1 MKLSII
7 IPAHNEEL
15 RLPPVLDLYTR
26 YYSDKYGDDVEIIVV
41 VNGSSD
47 NTIGVTQEF
56 AGNHS
61 IVSVINETRRVGKG
75 GAVMLGLRQATGELI
90 GFVDA
95 DGSTSPEAYYDLVEN
110 IGEAGCI
117 IASRWMKGSVVEPR
131 QPLSRRLAASRIFNF
146 MVNLFFGFRVHD
158 TQCGA
163 KLFRRDVIEE
173 ILPEIGITKW
183 AFDVDMLFCV
193 RRHGYRILEIPTVW
207 RDAAGSKIRV
217 VKASAEMMLAMIRMR
232 LIYSHFRWIVDL
244 YNKIARIRKQCGSG
258 KN

>member
-15 RLPPVLDLYTR
+15 RLPPVLEQYAQ
-26 YYSDKYGDDVEIIVV
+26 YYGDKFGDDVEIIVV
-41 VNGSSD
+41 VNGSTD
-47 NTIGVTQEF
+47 NTLELTKAF
-56 AGNHS
+56 AGNHP
-61 IVSVINETRRVGKG
+61 IVSVINEPRRVGKG
-75 GAVMLGLRQATGELI
+75 GAVMMGLRQARGELV

-95 DGSTSPEAYYDLVEN
+95 DGSTAPQDYYDLVAK

-117 IASRWMKGSVVEPR
+117 IASRWLKESVVEPK
-131 QPLSRRLAASRIFNF
+131 QPLSRRLASRIFNS

-163 KLFRRDVIEE
+163 KLFRRDVIDS

-193 RRHGYRILEIPTVW
+193 RRHGYRIVEIPTVW
-207 RDAAGSKIRV
+207 RDAAGSKVQVGR
-217 VKASAEMMLAMIRMR
+217 ASTEMAIAMIRLR
-232 LIYSHFRWIVDL
+232 LIYSPFKWVVTL
-244 YNKIARIRKQCGSG
+244 YNKLVRMIRRCAPG
-258 KN
+258 KR